1 MKWFTKKKDDGSLI
15 HYNDNK
21 IVRDVSDDN
30 DVITFAT
37 PIVEEERI
45 QELEKFE
52 KDIIDD
58 FIENPKNATP
68 EEIESAI
75 KASETQEKI
84 ETIQENKGDQD
95 EDKLWKDVT
104 DEIIRIKE
112 DDTLATDDKL
122 VLLFNLHEGFEG
134 GFPKE
139 IEMELINLMAVL
151 DARLQKEKK
160 DHQETQRE
168 EKARDKIQ
176 SLKNKVSVLREK
188 TRKPSSGRVESYQR
202 DGDTITDWDGPY
214 AVLIA
219 EAELA

>member
-188 TRKPSSGRVESYQR
+188 TRKPSSDRVESYKR
-202 DGDTITDWDGPY
+202 DDDTITDWDGPY

>member
-202 DGDTITDWDGPY
+202 DDDTITDWDGPY